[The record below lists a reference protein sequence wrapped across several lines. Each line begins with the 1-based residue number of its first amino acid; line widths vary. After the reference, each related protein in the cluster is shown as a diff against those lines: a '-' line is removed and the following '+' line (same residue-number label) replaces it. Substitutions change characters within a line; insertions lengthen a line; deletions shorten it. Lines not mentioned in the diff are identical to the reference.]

1 MSLVGKD
8 KLEALE
14 ELKKLCSIGLVELRE
29 EHDGLLE
36 EMREME
42 LELEQKKSLLNTV
55 LLDKDEL
62 SQRNSQHMDIL
73 LEKERAI
80 ADLRTTIAALNGV
93 GEGRDSELER
103 RVLQLQNKLEDQ
115 REKMTKSREYIK
127 KQNLIIKELKE
138 KVEIGAALDEDAREE
153 VIAEQ
158 KVGCF
163 GIPLHVTVGYVCY
176 LGG

>member
-14 ELKKLCSIGLVELRE
+14 ELKKLCSIELVELRE
-29 EHDGLLE
+29 EYDELQKK
-36 EMREME
+36 MREAE

-62 SQRNSQHMDIL
+62 SLRNSQHKDIL

-93 GEGRDSELER
+93 GEGRDSELEK

-115 REKMTKSREYIK
+115 REKMIKSREHIK
-127 KQNLIIKELKE
+127 KQNIIINELKE
-138 KVEIGAALDEDAREE
+138 KVESGAALDEGAREE

-163 GIPLHVTVGYVCY
+163 YIPPFM
-176 LGG
+176 